1 MRSTSERA
9 HESQHHPVMKIR
21 FLGSF
26 IATAIGIA
34 VATTGAVSPANAK
47 PARIVSLNLC
57 ADQLL
62 VELAERRNIA
72 SVTYFAP
79 KPEYS
84 PNASK
89 ARGLKVNYGQAEEI
103 IPLKPDL
110 VFAGRFSA
118 RATVGILRKL
128 GYPVVEIPVV
138 RSMADVRRN
147 VRLIAGAIGEKAR
160 GEALIGA
167 FDAKLKSIRLDQSAE
182 RPVAAIYW
190 MRGNTAG
197 IGTLMGAIVE
207 QAGFTNLARR
217 LGRSGVAN
225 LPLETLLSNPADALV
240 LASTSGDP
248 PSLAAE
254 AVTHPALARLIR
266 TRPSVAMSSQLWS
279 CGTPAVADAIAL
291 LAELRRKVIDRRKR
305 ERTR

>member
-1 MRSTSERA
+1 
-9 HESQHHPVMKIR
+9 MK
-21 FLGSF
+21 LWLS
-26 IATAIGIA
+26 AISLAIA
-34 VATTGAVSPANAK
+34 VAASPASAK
-47 PARIVSLNLC
+47 PVRIVSLNLC

-62 VELAERRNIA
+62 IALAERRNIA
-72 SVTYFAP
+72 SVTYFAA

-84 PNASK
+84 PNAAQ
-89 ARGLKVNYGQAEEI
+89 ARGLRVNYGQAEEI

-118 RATVGILRKL
+118 RATVGTLRKL

-138 RSMADVRRN
+138 RSMRDVRRN
-147 VRLIAGAIGEKAR
+147 VRLVARAIGEGAR
-160 GEALIGA
+160 GEALIA
-167 FDAKLKSIRLDQSAE
+167 SFDARLKAIAGAQSGKN
-182 RPVAAIYW
+182 PLAAVYW

-197 IGTLMGAIVE
+197 AGTLMGAIVE
-207 QAGFTNLARR
+207 QAGFVNLARR
-217 LGRSGVAN
+217 LGISGTAN

-240 LASTSGDP
+240 VAATSGDP

-279 CGTPAVADAIAL
+279 CGTPDVTDAIAL
-291 LAELRRKVIDRRKR
+291 LAALRRKVIAGRR
-305 ERTR
+305 

>member
-1 MRSTSERA
+1 MR
-9 HESQHHPVMKIR
+9 IR
-21 FLGSF
+21 FSGIF
-26 IATAIGIA
+26 MAIA
-34 VATTGAVSPANAK
+34 VAVNAIGPAAAK
-47 PARIVSLNLC
+47 PTRIVSLNLC

-62 VELAERRNIA
+62 IALAERRNLA
-72 SVTYFAP
+72 SVTYFAA

-84 PNASK
+84 PNAAQ
-89 ARGLKVNYGQAEEI
+89 ARGLRVNYGQAEEI
-103 IPLKPDL
+103 IPLKPDI

-138 RSMADVRRN
+138 RSMRDVRRN
-147 VRLIAGAIGEKAR
+147 VRLVAGAIGEKTR
-160 GEALIGA
+160 GEALIA
-167 FDAKLKSIRLDQSAE
+167 SFDARLRSIARGQSAK
-182 RPVAAIYW
+182 RPIAAIYW
-190 MRGNTAG
+190 IRGNTAG
-197 IGTLMGAIVE
+197 VGTLMGAIVE
-207 QAGFTNLARR
+207 QAGFVNLASR
-217 LGRSGVAN
+217 LGISGTAN

-279 CGTPAVADAIAL
+279 CGTPSVVDAIAR
-291 LAELRRKVIDRRKR
+291 LAALRRKVLAGGR
-305 ERTR
+305 

>member
-1 MRSTSERA
+1 MNLRLSWIFMAIAAAAATIGPA
-9 HESQHHPVMKIR
+9 H
-21 FLGSF
+21 
-26 IATAIGIA
+26 AAA
-34 VATTGAVSPANAK
+34 AK

-62 VELAERRNIA
+62 IALAERRNIA
-72 SVTYFAP
+72 SVTYFAA

-84 PNASK
+84 PNAGQ
-89 ARGLKVNYGQAEEI
+89 ARGLAVNYGQAEEI

-138 RSMADVRRN
+138 HSMQDVRRN
-147 VRLIAGAIGEKAR
+147 VRLVARAIGERAR
-160 GEALIGA
+160 GEAMIA
-167 FDAKLKSIRLDQSAE
+167 SFDGRLKAIARGQSAI
-182 RPVAAIYW
+182 RPIAAIYW
-190 MRGNTAG
+190 VRGNTAG
-197 IGTLMGAIVE
+197 VGTLMGAIVE
-207 QAGFTNLARR
+207 QAGFVNLARR
-217 LGRSGVAN
+217 LGISGTAN
-225 LPLETLLSNPADALV
+225 LPLETLLSSPAEALV

-279 CGTPAVADAIAL
+279 CGTPSLVDAIAR
-291 LAELRRKVIDRRKR
+291 LAALRRQVIARRR
-305 ERTR
+305 